1 MLVHGGAMVTDKIKE
16 LEAARAK
23 LASLEQ
29 SIADQM
35 NKELAELPA
44 KFGFASVDEFVKAVK
59 AATGGGGR
67 RGRRRGRPPGAAKAG
82 KAGGKRRKRAVITDE
97 TRAQV
102 KKLVDAGKTGSEIA
116 ETLKISLP
124 SVQNIKKALGLVKAR

>member
-1 MLVHGGAMVTDKIKE
+1 MVTDKIKE

-29 SIADQM
+29 SIADELK
-35 NKELAELPA
+35 KELAGLPA
-44 KFGFASVDEFVKAVK
+44 RFGFESVDDFVAAVK
-59 AATGGGGR
+59 AATGGR
-67 RGRRRGRPPGAAKAG
+67 RGRRKGSKAAAK
-82 KAGGKRRKRAVITDE
+82 KAGAKKAGARRRRRAVITDE

-102 KKLVDAGKTGSEIA
+102 KKLVDAGKTGSEISK
-116 ETLKISLP
+116 ELKISLP

>member
-1 MLVHGGAMVTDKIKE
+1 MVTDKIKE

-29 SIADQM
+29 SIADEM
-35 NKELAELPA
+35 KKELAGLPA
-44 KFGFASVDEFVKAVK
+44 RFGFESVDDFVAAVK
-59 AATGGGGR
+59 AANDGR
-67 RGRRRGRPPGAAKAG
+67 RGRRKGRKSAAKKGGAK
-82 KAGGKRRKRAVITDE
+82 KAGARRRRRAVITDE

-116 ETLKISLP
+116 KELKISLP
-124 SVQNIKKALGLVKAR
+124 SVQNIKKALGLVKER